1 MKIRDIFNAKAIALR
16 QTTVAS
22 NKQAYLGSIFFP
34 SMKKMG
40 LDLSWIKTS
49 KGLPVSLMPSNFD
62 SKSTI
67 RSREGFKLEKTQ
79 MAFFRESFL
88 VTEEDEQEI
97 MRVQDAADPYAQPV
111 LAHIYNDADNLVEGA
126 RVVPERMIW
135 QLLAP
140 ETGTPQILIEANGV
154 VYAYNYDPTGTF
166 AANNFEQLLGSD
178 MWSDTENSNPV
189 EDVREAQDAI
199 ETATGDKP
207 AIGVLSKK
215 TMGYLL
221 KNQALK
227 SAILAQNQSAN
238 IFMTQARV
246 KAFFLAELD
255 LNLIVYTKQFKNEA
269 GVASKFYPDGYI
281 TLVPNGELGNTWY
294 GTTPE
299 ERTLMGDPTADVALV
314 DGAIAV
320 AVTTTS
326 DPVNTKTTASE
337 IVLPSFERMDS
348 VYVIKVHTDVEK
360 LEGTVAEGSSSGTTK
375 VTLGSAGTGNSYAY
389 NTSASKVPA
398 YGSAPSGYT
407 AYTSG
412 ADITVADGTDFV
424 IVKLNSDGLVI
435 AGGVFTADSKA

>member
-1 MKIRDIFNAKAIALR
+1 MKIRDIFNARAVALR
-16 QTTVAS
+16 QTQAAS
-22 NKQAYLGSIFFP
+22 NRQAYLGSIFFP
-34 SMKKMG
+34 WKKKMG

-97 MRVQDAADPYAQPV
+97 MRVQEAADPYARPV
-111 LAHIYNDADNLVEGA
+111 IDHIYADADNLVEGA
-126 RVVPERMIW
+126 RVVPERMIM

-178 MWSDTENSNPV
+178 MWSDTDNSNPV

-221 KNQALK
+221 KNKALK
-227 SAILAQNQSAN
+227 SAML
-238 IFMTQARV
+238 
-246 KAFFLAELD
+246 
-255 LNLIVYTKQFKNEA
+255 
-269 GVASKFYPDGYI
+269 
-281 TLVPNGELGNTWY
+281 
-294 GTTPE
+294 
-299 ERTLMGDPTADVALV
+299 
-314 DGAIAV
+314 
-320 AVTTTS
+320 
-326 DPVNTKTTASE
+326 TASE
-337 IVLPSFERMDS
+337 P
-348 VYVIKVHTDVEK
+348 
-360 LEGTVAEGSSSGTTK
+360 
-375 VTLGSAGTGNSYAY
+375 
-389 NTSASKVPA
+389 
-398 YGSAPSGYT
+398 
-407 AYTSG
+407 
-412 ADITVADGTDFV
+412 
-424 IVKLNSDGLVI
+424 
-435 AGGVFTADSKA
+435 